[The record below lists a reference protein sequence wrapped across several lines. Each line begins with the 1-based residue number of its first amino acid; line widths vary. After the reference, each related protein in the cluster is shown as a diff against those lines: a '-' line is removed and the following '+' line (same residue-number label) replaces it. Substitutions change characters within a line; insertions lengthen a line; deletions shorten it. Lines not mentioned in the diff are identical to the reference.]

1 MADRHSKKP
10 RRDDEPVWLYGRH
23 AVLAALKNPR
33 RDLLQ
38 MAVTENA
45 ATWLSEQHKVPGT
58 AESLKPHQIDKLLH
72 QGAVHQGIAGRFSD
86 LPRARLKDV
95 CRGDDPRP
103 VVILDQVTDPQ
114 NIGAIIRVAAGF
126 RAQAVI
132 VQERRTP
139 PLAGALA
146 KAAAGTLETLPVVK
160 AVNISRSI
168 EALQEMG
175 FGVAGLAGEGATP
188 LPSFTHHGPLA
199 LVMGAEGK
207 GLREGVRGH
216 CDHLVSIPLAPEVE
230 SLNVATAAAVALYAV
245 TSAQLPGNDEVMTP
259 ATSRA

>member
-1 MADRHSKKP
+1 MPSRPSSP
-10 RRDDEPVWLYGRH
+10 RRDRPQTPDNVWLYGRH
-23 AVLAALKNPR
+23 AVLAALKNAER
-33 RDLLQ
+33 NLVSLSL
-38 MAVTENA
+38 TENA
-45 ATWLSEQHKVPGT
+45 AIWLGEHAKVPGI
-58 AESLKPHQIDKLLH
+58 AGVVKPQAIDKLLH
-72 QGAVHQGIAGRFSD
+72 AGAVHQGIAARMSD
-86 LPRARLKDV
+86 LPRRRLKEV
-95 CRGDDPRP
+95 CSASNPRP

-126 RAQAVI
+126 SAQAVI

-146 KAAAGTLETLPVVK
+146 KAAAGTLETMPVIQ
-160 AVNISRSI
+160 AVNISRAI

-175 FGVAGLAGEGATP
+175 FAAAGLAGEGATP
-188 LPSFTHHGPLA
+188 LPQYKEERPLA

-216 CDHLVSIPLAPEVE
+216 CDALISIPLAENVE

-245 TSAQLPGNDEVMTP
+245 TS
-259 ATSRA
+259 